1 MDIVSRLRQ
10 FIDSLGLSTTQF
22 ADMAGIARPTL
33 SQFLT
38 GRNKKMS
45 SELIDKLHQ
54 SFPKLNIMWLLFGDG
69 EMATDGYTETSEP
82 QIAEDLGLF
91 DDQMLDAHP
100 IAIPQTPPENSR
112 DFGANRV
119 GEPINRGDESKSRFD
134 EVKIGISVPASD
146 NSASTAPKRVTS
158 IMVFYSDNSFEQ
170 FVPVK

>member
-10 FIDSLGLSTTQF
+10 FIDSLGITTTQF

-45 SELIDKLHQ
+45 NELIDKLHQ
-54 SFPKLNIMWLLFGDG
+54 SFPKLNILWLLFGDG
-69 EMATDGYTETSEP
+69 DMVTDGYNETSEA
-82 QIAEDLGLF
+82 QIDEDLGLF
-91 DDQMLDAHP
+91 NDQILEP
-100 IAIPQTPPENSR
+100 QPVSIPQMPIENST

-119 GEPINRGDESKSRFD
+119 DEA
-134 EVKIGISVPASD
+134 KIGISLPKIE
-146 NSASTAPKRVTS
+146 NSASSAPKRVTS